1 MSYSIDREFKALIR
15 SLTESEYTALESSL
29 QSEGCRDAIIVWR
42 GYGIIVDGH
51 NRYEICRKRGI
62 EFRIE
67 EKNFSDRQAVKVWI
81 LKNQLARRNLTD
93 GERFEVAVLLK
104 DALAEIGR
112 EKMSEG
118 GGDKKS
124 EAAKSG
130 LLLNNKPDNPTSLE
144 ETPRHD
150 TRAEKKEGLLLN
162 NKPSQS
168 EPAKEEPKHDT
179 RKEIASNL
187 GWSPAKVAQA
197 EVIRKEDPEKWDEV
211 KAGTK
216 TVGAAYTEVKKPH
229 VANNSG
235 ENEWYTPPKYTEAA
249 RHVMGG
255 IDLDPASNSVANGF
269 VKADSF
275 YTKEDDG
282 LMKPWYGRVWL
293 NPPYAQP
300 LIAQFAEAVVE
311 KYAKG
316 EFEQA
321 IVLVNNATDTKWLQS
336 MMRVCSAICFSEGR
350 IRFMNPKGDPVGAPL
365 QGQVFLYFGGNV
377 ESFLDEFAS
386 FGVAMHR

>member
-1 MSYSIDREFKALIR
+1 MNYSIDHEFKELIR

-29 QSEGCRDAIIVWR
+29 QNEGCRDAIIVWR

-51 NRYEICRKRGI
+51 NRYEICRKHGI
-62 EFRIE
+62 EFRVE

-112 EKMSEG
+112 EKKVE
-118 GGDKKS
+118 
-124 EAAKSG
+124 SG
-130 LLLNNKPDNPTSLE
+130 KVAREKQLGVLLKNNN
-144 ETPRHD
+144 TPQP
-150 TRAEKKEGLLLN
+150 E
-162 NKPSQS
+162 S
-168 EPAKEEPKHDT
+168 AKEEPKHDT

-197 EVIRKEDPEKWDEV
+197 EVVRKEDPEKWSEV

-249 RHVMGG
+249 RRVMGG

-282 LMKPWYGRVWL
+282 LTKPWYGRVWL

-300 LIAQFAEAVVE
+300 LIAQFAEAVVS
-311 KYAKG
+311 KFSSG

-321 IVLVNNATDTKWLQS
+321 VVLVNNATDTKWLQS
-336 MMRVCSAICFSEGR
+336 MMRLCSALCFPEGR

-386 FGVAMHR
+386 FGVVMHR

>member
-1 MSYSIDREFKALIR
+1 MNYSIDHEFKALIR
-15 SLTESEYTALESSL
+15 SLTEAEYSALESSVL
-29 QSEGCRDAIIVWR
+29 SEGCRDAIIVWR
-42 GYGIIVDGH
+42 GHGIIVDGH
-51 NRYEICRKRGI
+51 NRYNICMKHGI
-62 EFRIE
+62 TFRVE
-67 EKNFSDRQAVKVWI
+67 EMDFPDRHGVKVWI

-104 DALAEIGR
+104 DALAEVGR
-112 EKMSEG
+112 EKMSDG

-124 EAAKSG
+124 EVAKSG
-130 LLLNNKPDNPTSLE
+130 LSINNKP
-144 ETPRHD
+144 
-150 TRAEKKEGLLLN
+150 EK
-162 NKPSQS
+162 P

-197 EVIRKEDPEKWDEV
+197 EVVRKADPEKWSEV

-249 RHVMGG
+249 KRVMGG

-282 LMKPWYGRVWL
+282 LTKPWYGRVWL

-300 LIAQFAEAVVE
+300 LIAQFAEAVVS
-311 KYAKG
+311 KFSSG

-321 IVLVNNATDTKWLQS
+321 VVLVNNATDTKWLQS
-336 MMRVCSAICFSEGR
+336 MMRVCSALCFSEGR

-386 FGVAMHR
+386 FGVVMHR

>member
-1 MSYSIDREFKALIR
+1 MNYSIDHEFKTLIR
-15 SLTESEYTALESSL
+15 SLTESEYSALESSI
-29 QSEGCRDAIIVWR
+29 QSDGCRDAIIVWR
-42 GYGIIVDGH
+42 GYGVIVDGH

-62 EFRIE
+62 EFRVE
-67 EKNFSDRQAVKVWI
+67 EMDFPDRQSVKVWI

-104 DALAEIGR
+104 DALAEVGR
-112 EKMSEG
+112 EKKVE
-118 GGDKKS
+118 
-124 EAAKSG
+124 SG
-130 LLLNNKPDNPTSLE
+130 KVAREKQLGVLLKNNN
-144 ETPRHD
+144 TPQ
-150 TRAEKKEGLLLN
+150 
-162 NKPSQS
+162 P
-168 EPAKEEPKHDT
+168 EPAKEEQKHDT

-197 EVIRKEDPEKWDEV
+197 EVVRKEDPEKWSEV

-249 RHVMGG
+249 KRVMGG
-255 IDLDPASNSVANGF
+255 IDLDPASNSVANEF
-269 VKADSF
+269 VKADAF

-282 LMKPWYGRVWL
+282 LTKPWYGRVWL

-300 LIAQFAEAVVE
+300 LIAQFAEAAVG
-311 KYAKG
+311 KFSSA

-321 IVLVNNATDTKWLQS
+321 VVLVNNATDTKWLQS
-336 MMRVCSAICFSEGR
+336 MMKACSAACFLEGR
-350 IRFMNPKGDPVGAPL
+350 IRYLDKTGEPKNSPI
-365 QGQVFLYFGGNV
+365 QGQVVLYFG
-377 ESFLDEFAS
+377 EDIQRFTDEFGA
-386 FGVAMHR
+386 FGVVMSR

>member
-1 MSYSIDREFKALIR
+1 VNYSIDHEFKALIR
-15 SLTESEYTALESSL
+15 SLTEAEYSALESSVL
-29 QSEGCRDAIIVWR
+29 SEGCRDAIIVWR
-42 GYGIIVDGH
+42 GCGIIVDGH
-51 NRYEICRKRGI
+51 NRYEICRKHGI
-62 EFRIE
+62 EFRVE

-104 DALAEIGR
+104 DALAEAGR
-112 EKMSEG
+112 EKMR
-118 GGDKKS
+118 
-124 EAAKSG
+124 EARKEAWV
-130 LLLNNKPDNPTSLE
+130 
-144 ETPRHD
+144 
-150 TRAEKKEGLLLN
+150 EKKEGLLLN

-168 EPAKEEPKHDT
+168 EPAKEKPKHDT

-197 EVIRKEDPEKWDEV
+197 EVVRKEDPEKWSEV

-249 RHVMGG
+249 KRVMGG
-255 IDLDPASNSVANGF
+255 IDLDPASNSVANEF
-269 VKADSF
+269 VKADAF

-282 LMKPWYGRVWL
+282 LTKPWYGRVWL

-300 LIAQFAEAVVE
+300 LIAQFAEAVVV
-311 KYAKG
+311 KFSSA

-321 IVLVNNATDTKWLQS
+321 VVLVNNATDTKWLQS
-336 MMRVCSAICFSEGR
+336 MMKECSAACFLEGR
-350 IRFMNPKGDPVGAPL
+350 IRYLDKTGEPKNSPI
-365 QGQVFLYFGGNV
+365 QGQVALYFG
-377 ESFLDEFAS
+377 EDIQRFTDEFGA
-386 FGVAMHR
+386 FGVVMSR

>member
-15 SLTESEYTALESSL
+15 SLTEAEYSALESSI
-29 QSEGCRDAIIVWR
+29 QNEGCRDAIIVWR
-42 GYGIIVDGH
+42 GCGIIVDGH
-51 NRYEICRKRGI
+51 NRYEICRKHGI
-62 EFRIE
+62 EFRVE

-112 EKMSEG
+112 EKMREG

-130 LLLNNKPDNPTSLE
+130 MSFNNKPDNSTSLE
-144 ETPRHD
+144 ETPR
-150 TRAEKKEGLLLN
+150 
-162 NKPSQS
+162 
-168 EPAKEEPKHDT
+168 HDT

-187 GWSPAKVAQA
+187 GWSTGKVAQA
-197 EVIRKEDPEKWDEV
+197 EVVRKEDPEKWDEV

-282 LMKPWYGRVWL
+282 LTKPWYGRVWL

-300 LIAQFAEAVVE
+300 LIAQFAEAVLS
-311 KYAKG
+311 KFSSG

-321 IVLVNNATDTKWLQS
+321 VVLVNNATDTKWLQS
-336 MMRVCSAICFSEGR
+336 MMRACSAICFLEGR
-350 IRFMNPKGDPVGAPL
+350 IRYLDFTGEPKNSPI
-365 QGQVFLYFGGNV
+365 QGQVILYFGGNV
-377 ESFLDEFAS
+377 AAFFNEFS
-386 FGVAMHR
+386 CLGVVMQR